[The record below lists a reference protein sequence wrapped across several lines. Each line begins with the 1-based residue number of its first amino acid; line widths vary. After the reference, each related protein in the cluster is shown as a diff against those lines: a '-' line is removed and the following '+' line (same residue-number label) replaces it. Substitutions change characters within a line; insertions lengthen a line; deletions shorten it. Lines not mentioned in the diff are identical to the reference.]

1 MNHAKH
7 LKDIKFLLRLGEHE
21 FQFFNSKKDEHDEDV
36 EETEE
41 ELEEDIED
49 AVIADK
55 KKERSEKK
63 GDDTPK
69 WMKQLVSEIK
79 EAVNPTQ
86 TETKAPEAIPVPK
99 APPVKKEEEPVIPT
113 ESKLNKFLKSL
124 W

>member
-1 MNHAKH
+1 
-7 LKDIKFLLRLGEHE
+7 LFIKKLDL
-21 FQFFNSKKDEHDEDV
+21 QFFSQKDEHDEEVD
-36 EETEE
+36 ETEE
-41 ELEEDIED
+41 ELQDDIED
-49 AVIADK
+49 AVIAEK
-55 KKERSEKK
+55 KKERTEKK

-113 ESKLNKFLKSL
+113 ESKVSKFFKTL